1 MKYFEIHVSYD
12 ESDGYSIFVEA
23 ESKEKAV
30 QKAVSDKLFYTE
42 FDSEDVDYIEEIT
55 YDEYSRAVSENY

>member
-12 ESDGYSIFVEA
+12 ENDGYSIFVEA
-23 ESKEKAV
+23 ENKEKAV
-30 QKAVSDKLFYTE
+30 QKAVSEKLFYAE

-55 YDEYSRAVSENY
+55 PEEYNRAISENF